1 LPILISVVSM
11 AYSCA
16 RMKRLPILLT
26 TLLLTMALACRETPS
41 AQAPQQPP
49 PVPGNAAR
57 GAQLTAQYA
66 CNVCH
71 VVPGTQGPQGALGPS
86 LAGVASRPTISNG
99 TVQNT
104 PANVRQFIQNP
115 SSLNPQSAMPP
126 IGMPDADA
134 QDLTAFL
141 MTLR

>member
-1 LPILISVVSM
+1 
-11 AYSCA
+11 
-16 RMKRLPILLT
+16 MKRLP
-26 TLLLTMALACRETPS
+26 LLLVTLILALACRETP
-41 AQAPQQPP
+41 AAQQPP
-49 PVPGNAAR
+49 PPPVAGDAAR
-57 GAQLTAQYA
+57 GKQLIAQYA

-71 VVPGTQGPQGALGPS
+71 IVPGTQGPQGALGPS
-86 LAGVASRPTISNG
+86 LAGVASRPAISQG

-104 PANVRQFIQNP
+104 PANLRQFIQNP

-126 IGMPDADA
+126 IGLPDADA

>member
-1 LPILISVVSM
+1 MRHLPL
-11 AYSCA
+11 
-16 RMKRLPILLT
+16 
-26 TLLLTMALACRETPS
+26 LLLTIALACRETTV
-41 AQAPQQPP
+41 PQQPP
-49 PVPGNAAR
+49 PPPPVAGDAVR
-57 GAQLTAQYA
+57 GKQLIAQYA

-86 LAGVASRPTISNG
+86 LAGLVSRPMISEG

-104 PANVRQFIQNP
+104 PANLRQFIQNP
-115 SSLNPQSAMPP
+115 SSLNPQTSMPP

-141 MTLR
+141 LTLR